1 MKFFKYIFLCS
12 LLFPLSCGKQ
22 GKDTKDDPYKDYY
35 DTRRDDDTRR
45 GDSRRQSSGSCGDL
59 TNRDDEIS
67 RLKRRSDKIS
77 AELEHRF
84 DGGFYYDAYDGE
96 ECEESEA
103 CMEIC
108 DSFPFARRNR
118 KKCHN
123 SPRALV
129 EKLEDGVFT
138 LLNICEADSVDISPG
153 LIAGMLD
160 MDVDEMADLVEDK
173 MSEGDLKS
181 FLAWVAVNEDIAEV
195 FLKEDRRS
203 EIMEKAFKKLG
214 KLQPEVE
221 NNEETGLNVGLI
233 QSEDSFFH
241 LSAYESNSAAFQI
254 GYEVLKS
261 VCSSKD
267 CKMNLL
273 CARDSQSRS
282 RRSRIF
288 GRSSNITECRT
299 SSEQGRR
306 ARSSGF
312 CYIHGAVSW
321 NYLNELI
328 EDRDIRDNDFV
339 GEENEITVEKC
350 NEYCDSRD
358 RDNEKCTIVQ

>member
-1 MKFFKYIFLCS
+1 M
-12 LLFPLSCGKQ
+12 Q
-22 GKDTKDDPYKDYY
+22 GKDSKDDPYKDYY
-35 DTRRDDDTRR
+35 DTRKDDDSQR
-45 GDSRRQSSGSCGDL
+45 DNDYSRQSSGSCGDL
-59 TNRDDEIS
+59 ANNRDEELR
-67 RLKRRSDKIS
+67 RLKRGSDEIS

-103 CMEIC
+103 CMGIC
-108 DSFPFARRNR
+108 DSFPFARKSK
-118 KKCHN
+118 KKCYN
-123 SPRALV
+123 SPRAFV
-129 EKLEDGVFT
+129 EKLEDAVFT

-153 LIAGMLD
+153 LMAGMLD
-160 MDVDEMADLVEDK
+160 MDVGEVAELVEDR

-203 EIMEKAFKKLG
+203 EVMEKAFKKLG
-214 KLQPEVE
+214 RFQPEA
-221 NNEETGLNVGLI
+221 NKAEETGLNVDLI
-233 QSEDSFFH
+233 QGEDSFFY
-241 LSAYESNSAAFQI
+241 LSALENNSAAFQI
-254 GYEVLKS
+254 AYEVLTS
-261 VCSSKD
+261 ACSSKD

-273 CARDSQSRS
+273 CARDVQSRS
-282 RRSRIF
+282 RRRSRVF

-306 ARSSGF
+306 GRSSGF
-312 CYIHGAVSW
+312 CYVHGAASW
-321 NYLNELI
+321 SYLNELI
-328 EDRDIRDNDFV
+328 EDREIRDNDFL

-350 NEYCDSRD
+350 NEYCDSGD